1 MVKHAGGG
9 GTDASEASDGAV
21 ADHDEDA
28 VRSARLARS
37 ILPAPTLVSRQWP
50 HAVARLCRDPAHVQ
64 GFLEPASNVHHV
76 VMAMSA
82 GFRVESR
89 ELGSARWRSSEVAP
103 GELVIAG
110 AGAAPTE
117 LCWRSHGPGRTIDL
131 LELYLDPSALS
142 AADDASARL
151 QLEPHWTHVRDP
163 LLSHLLAELAKGLRN
178 PDSAELAF
186 GELATLLFAR
196 QLQRSHG
203 AAGAPPGPR
212 HGGLAPFCLAR
223 VREYVAAHLSGSLRL
238 GQLAAVAG
246 LSPFHFSRAFK
257 LTTGLSPHAYVTRCR
272 IEEAKRL
279 LITST
284 LPISEIARRAGF
296 RGSGQLS
303 TRFRAATG
311 RAPSAYR
318 RFSRP

>member
-1 MVKHAGGG
+1 MAKHAGGG
-9 GTDASEASDGAV
+9 GTDTSEARGGAV
-21 ADHDEDA
+21 SEHDEGM
-28 VRSARLARS
+28 VRSAKLAKA
-37 ILPAPTLVSRQWP
+37 ILPAPTLASRQWP

-64 GFLEPASNVHHV
+64 GFLEPASQVHHV
-76 VMAMSA
+76 VLAMSA

-89 ELGSARWRSSEVAP
+89 ELGSARWRSAEVAP

-117 LCWRSHGPGRTIDL
+117 LCWRSYGRGRTIDL
-131 LELYLDPSALS
+131 LELYLDPAMLGSAEEANAELKL
-142 AADDASARL
+142 A
-151 QLEPHWTHVRDP
+151 PHWTHVRDP
-163 LLSHLLAELAKGLRN
+163 LLCQLVTELAKGLRN

-186 GELATLLFAR
+186 GELATLLFAQ
-196 QLQRSHG
+196 QLQRAHG
-203 AAGAPPGPR
+203 AVVAAPGPR
-212 HGGLAPFCLAR
+212 RGGLAPFPLSR

-279 LITST
+279 LTTST
-284 LPISEIARRAGF
+284 LPISEVARRAGF

-311 RAPSAYR
+311 SAPSAYR
-318 RFSRP
+318 RLARP